1 MDNYSIDA
9 LLGNF
14 KNRYFGNGYKKI
26 FHDVKLI
33 DSKDGIHWLANISI
47 SKYINWSIKKI
58 KFHRFNTL
66 VALIP

>member
-47 SKYINWSIKKI
+47 SKYINWSIKK
-58 KFHRFNTL
+58 
-66 VALIP
+66 